1 MLPSYSNWI
10 IVHFYLKPSAMKYL
24 DRTLRTPQANLACDE
39 ALLDG
44 CEEGSADEILRFWEP
59 RQHFVVLGYSNR
71 TRSEVNLDSCKKLA
85 VPVLRRCSGGGAVV
99 QGPGCLNYALL
110 LKIHGDSPLVNIA
123 EANAFIM
130 NRNRNALNSLLDGK
144 VLIQGH
150 TDLTLQGVKF
160 SGNSQRRRRR
170 FLLFHGTFLLN
181 LDLTLVEQFLQMPS
195 KQPQYRRDRTHK
207 DFLVNLN
214 LTARDI
220 KGAMKQ
226 VWNATEKLETI
237 PETRAEQLAHE
248 KYATDAWNFK
258 F

>member
-1 MLPSYSNWI
+1 
-10 IVHFYLKPSAMKYL
+10 MKYL
-24 DRTLRTPQANLACDE
+24 DRTLRTPQENLAGDD
-39 ALLDG
+39 ALLDW

-71 TRSEVNLDSCKKLA
+71 TRTEVNLDSCKSLGI
-85 VPVLRRCSGGGAVV
+85 PVLRRCSGGGTVL

-110 LKIHGDSPLVNIA
+110 LKIHGNSPLANIA

-160 SGNSQRRRRR
+160 SGNSQRRKRH
-170 FLLFHGTFLLN
+170 FLLFHGSFLLN
-181 LDLTLVEQFLQMPS
+181 LDLALVEQVLPMPS
-195 KQPQYRRDRTHK
+195 QQPQYRRRRAHK
-207 DFLVNLN
+207 DFLTNLD
-214 LTARDI
+214 LPGDHI
-220 KGAMKQ
+220 KEAMKL
-226 VWNATEKLETI
+226 VWSANETLKDI
-237 PETRAEQLAHE
+237 PKKRVEQLVQE
-248 KYATDAWNFK
+248 KYASDAWNLK